1 MKKSRVIS
9 EINVTPLVD
18 VMLVLLIIF
27 MVAAPMM
34 QEGIKVELPKTKG
47 VDLAIEEEKLI
58 VTITTNKGIFLNE
71 QRVDLAKLGKILKKI
86 SGNRRDQEVFLR
98 ADKAVPYGKVVKIM
112 AEIKNAGIA
121 RLGMVTDPLE

>member
-47 VDLAIEEEKLI
+47 VDLAVEEEKLI